1 MFTRVLTD
9 LERRRIE
16 VFLKNGKRD
25 QAIRNLVHRTRKH
38 LDQIK
43 CDVALLEKLAARYRE
58 A

>member
-1 MFTRVLTD
+1 VLTD